1 MKRTLATLLA
11 LCLLLTCFSVTAMAD
26 DSWLTLRVEVFDRS
40 TTGLNMEDNM
50 QLDYIQANF
59 GDPNHINVEFVP
71 VSRWSET
78 EILNTLLGGGTAPDI
93 CMTYD
98 AALVQQFID
107 MGGLYPMDDLLAEHG
122 QNLVAFLGENV
133 LQFGRNNHYDAD
145 GNPILDENGNI
156 EFTQWYAPARRISVA
171 RVGAFVRADWLEK
184 LNMEVPTTVDEWVD
198 YLYKA
203 KENNLGGQETIPYII
218 KTVPEDPLFS
228 VDILVDAMLDFSQIT
243 EEMWF
248 SQYKEQLPGAKE
260 AYRLLN
266 QMYNDGI
273 IQETFAIDNGD
284 IRDRNMNQG
293 YSGFY
298 AEGPTQ
304 VYGNGSGYQYELGL
318 NVEGGRWIPVQCFKN
333 KNGHYLREIYD
344 ANGMCVF
351 IPGWVSEETAIAAM
365 KFMDWMAVLENRYYL
380 QHGIEGINYEYKDEN
395 GLPRNKVG
403 TDALADEYKMSGDVV
418 FISNGASFDD
428 DELDS
433 AYQSLNYPGFE
444 EEVKQS
450 YIYCATDTYAPATY
464 TITIQ
469 SEADYGLMVKAK
481 LSELIANAVT
491 CKPEEFDAVY
501 DRCIQSMLDVG
512 GAEIVAEKLAAYQAG
527 EYRGDFP
534 KTLYGE

>member
-11 LCLLLTCFSVTAMAD
+11 LCLLLTCVSIPAMAD
-26 DSWLTLRVEVFDRS
+26 DGWLTLRVEVFDRS

-50 QLDYIQANF
+50 QLDYIQKNF
-59 GDPNHINVEFVP
+59 GDPNHINVDFVP

-98 AALVQQFID
+98 GALVQQFID
-107 MGGLYPMDDLLAEHG
+107 MGGLYPMDDLLAEYG
-122 QNLVAFLGENV
+122 QNLTAFLGENV

-184 LNMEVPTTVDEWVD
+184 LNMEAPTTVEEWVD

-266 QMYNDGI
+266 KMYNDGI

-333 KNGHYLREIYD
+333 KNGHYLREVYD

-365 KFMDWMAVLENRYYL
+365 KFLDWMSVLENRYYL
-380 QHGIEGINYEYKDEN
+380 QHGIEGINYQYKDEN

-403 TDALADEYKMSGDVV
+403 ADALADEYKMSGDVV
-418 FISNGASFDD
+418 FISNGASFDNP
-428 DELDS
+428 ELDS

-501 DRCIQSMLDVG
+501 DRCIQGVLDVG
-512 GAEIVAEKLAAYQAG
+512 GAEIVAEKLEAYKAG
-527 EYRGDFP
+527 EYRGQFP